1 MNKLNKRFKIEKK
14 KLGVVITS
22 LDGTEEYELDDGD
35 IVEIRSTFP
44 KIKKY

>member
-1 MNKLNKRFKIEKK
+1 MKKFRIKK
-14 KLGVVITS
+14 KKFGVVATS

-35 IVEIRSTFP
+35 IVEIRTTFP